1 MILTDNPFQ
10 NFNLK
15 GFTRLPNQLTN
26 FQANITFQYLV
37 AIFSHKYKMVLN
49 FKNSMAS
56 VTVIH
61 QLFAFSVQSN
71 IILQKIIDKSD
82 RLKGGGFN
90 LTTD

>member
-1 MILTDNPFQ
+1 
-10 NFNLK
+10 
-15 GFTRLPNQLTN
+15 
-26 FQANITFQYLV
+26 
-37 AIFSHKYKMVLN
+37 
-49 FKNSMAS
+49 MAS

-90 LTTD
+90 LATD